1 MSEGYLLLNIYSL
14 LVLIVLSLVF
24 FLKERLHKAE
34 DVTYSKI
41 LIFTI
46 LTIIFGLFSGF
57 LVSFNGVYINFFIYL
72 TSKLYLIGLMGIFIL
87 FFSYTLY
94 ISRDGNVVSKKQKYI
109 LLIIYLILTLIIML
123 LPLNIKYSGGSMD
136 ISGLT
141 IDFTYTIFSLIYLA
155 LIVIFIVK
163 YKKVFNKKY
172 IPIFMFVVEGMALF
186 FIQLLFANLN
196 YLTNPFIVITCLIM
210 YFTIENPDV
219 KMLEQL
225 AIAKEHADKA
235 NRAKSDFLSS
245 MSHEIRTPLNAIV
258 GFSECIKTEET
269 LEDAKKDAEDII
281 MASDNLLEIVN
292 GILDISKI
300 EANKME
306 IVNKEY
312 SLLPELENL
321 AKLIKPR
328 IAEKPIELQTF
339 FAPDIPDVMYG
350 DIGKIKQII
359 TNILTNAAKYTEQ
372 GVIAFNVS
380 CINDSDYSSLVISV
394 QDTGR
399 GIKKDKIN
407 SLFTKFDRLDEDKN
421 TTIEGTGLGLAITK
435 SFVEMLGGK
444 IIVQSDYGKGSKF
457 TIYLRQK
464 IVRLHGG
471 VEKKEI
477 IDEKNNIDFTNCKVL
492 VVDDN
497 KLNLKIIAK
506 LLDKYGISPVL
517 IDNGE
522 ECLNRIN
529 NKENYD
535 IILMDDMMPKM
546 RGTEVFAKLKQ
557 IPNFKTPVI
566 ILTANALSG
575 MREAYINQGFNDY
588 LAKPIEKAELDRVL
602 KTYLNTN
609 SQTKETTDLS
619 KEEVEV
625 LENDD
630 TEKEDNKQ
638 TRIMVVDDNKLN
650 IKITLNLMKNCGYI
664 IDEATTGRECID
676 KAKENKYDL
685 IFMDIMMPE
694 MDGVETLSK
703 LKEIPGFNTPVVALT
718 ADAILGSREKYLNAG
733 FNEYISKPINRKIFF
748 DVLEM
753 FVGSSKNSSKA
764 TDNTN
769 VNNINYLIEN
779 GVNYNSALELLG
791 DKEMYDETL
800 KDFLSSIDEK
810 LNKMEEYKNSED
822 SKEYSVLAHSLKS
835 DSKYL
840 GFDKLSEIALEHEL
854 KGKDNDIEY
863 IKNNYDTLKQETISI
878 INIIK
883 TYLG

>member
-1 MSEGYLLLNIYSL
+1 
-14 LVLIVLSLVF
+14 
-24 FLKERLHKAE
+24 
-34 DVTYSKI
+34 
-41 LIFTI
+41 
-46 LTIIFGLFSGF
+46 
-57 LVSFNGVYINFFIYL
+57 
-72 TSKLYLIGLMGIFIL
+72 
-87 FFSYTLY
+87 
-94 ISRDGNVVSKKQKYI
+94 
-109 LLIIYLILTLIIML
+109 
-123 LPLNIKYSGGSMD
+123 
-136 ISGLT
+136 
-141 IDFTYTIFSLIYLA
+141 
-155 LIVIFIVK
+155 
-163 YKKVFNKKY
+163 
-172 IPIFMFVVEGMALF
+172 
-186 FIQLLFANLN
+186 
-196 YLTNPFIVITCLIM
+196 
-210 YFTIENPDV
+210 
-219 KMLEQL
+219 
-225 AIAKEHADKA
+225 
-235 NRAKSDFLSS
+235 
-245 MSHEIRTPLNAIV
+245 
-258 GFSECIKTEET
+258 
-269 LEDAKKDAEDII
+269 
-281 MASDNLLEIVN
+281 
-292 GILDISKI
+292 
-300 EANKME
+300 
-306 IVNKEY
+306 
-312 SLLPELENL
+312 
-321 AKLIKPR
+321 
-328 IAEKPIELQTF
+328 
-339 FAPDIPDVMYG
+339 
-350 DIGKIKQII
+350 
-359 TNILTNAAKYTEQ
+359 
-372 GVIAFNVS
+372 
-380 CINDSDYSSLVISV
+380 
-394 QDTGR
+394 
-399 GIKKDKIN
+399 
-407 SLFTKFDRLDEDKN
+407 
-421 TTIEGTGLGLAITK
+421 
-435 SFVEMLGGK
+435 
-444 IIVQSDYGKGSKF
+444 
-457 TIYLRQK
+457 
-464 IVRLHGG
+464 
-471 VEKKEI
+471 
-477 IDEKNNIDFTNCKVL
+477 
-492 VVDDN
+492 
-497 KLNLKIIAK
+497 
-506 LLDKYGISPVL
+506 
-517 IDNGE
+517 
-522 ECLNRIN
+522 
-529 NKENYD
+529 
-535 IILMDDMMPKM
+535 
-546 RGTEVFAKLKQ
+546 VFAKLKQ

-863 IKNNYDTLKQETISI
+863 IKKNYDALKQETIRI